1 MSLESLGALRQLIQV
16 REQSQT
22 IQNDNLEQVQG
33 SIQQVGVA
41 ESQRVDQLNLE
52 KAKATYEVALAQAT
66 VERIQSQLQREMKA
80 EANALFATALTG
92 VLAGADAYMN
102 LSKDLNGG
110 QKLKDANSGS
120 GVDAINKKDAKVIG
134 GDINGNNI
142 YIGSSA
148 GNKKSESV
156 TVSVIKTD
164 GSVDVDK
171 AIKTGLLSRGAD
183 GSLSATKLGE
193 ANGLSVT
200 TSQDAN
206 GNITYNASADPQKIS
221 SNSRFVDQ
229 DMAVK
234 YGMAIRDQNGGLV
247 TTDKGEFYGLGKS
260 GDALSSK
267 AKDGLDIN
275 MKSETILRATTSGDK
290 AQVAYFSAATIS
302 EDDIRLKAEQKG
314 INLNGNFTFEALN
327 KADPKAAEELFNERG
342 HDIKGV
348 EAVDAQN
355 AFKFAVR
362 ENAKELKNNID
373 KNVIP
378 ENLTPEE
385 KQGIASKK
393 TGIDNRVEELTGSLE
408 DKLLTEGKTNM
419 GISGKDKAKYV
430 WNALVSI
437 ADTVVPQLQA
447 YMAAR
452 DRVAKTEIEL
462 AAAMEKL
469 AAAQKKLKAL
479 EDLIISVGAGDQLGI
494 GNNTN
499 EKGL

>member
-1 MSLESLGALRQLIQV
+1 MSLESLGALRQLVQV
-16 REQSQT
+16 REQNQT
-22 IQNDNLEQVQG
+22 IQNDNLEQIQG

-80 EANALFATALTG
+80 ETSALFATVLTG
-92 VLAGADAYMN
+92 ALAGADAYMN

-120 GVDAINKKDAKVIG
+120 GVDAINKKNAKVIG

-142 YIGSSA
+142 YIGSSVK
-148 GNKKSESV
+148 NE
-156 TVSVIKTD
+156 KTD
-164 GSVDVDK
+164 GVTYSLFNKENGSLDTDK
-171 AIKTGLLSRGAD
+171 AIKAGFLTKGAD
-183 GSLSATKLGE
+183 GSFSATALGKE
-193 ANGLSVT
+193 KGFSVIN
-200 TSQDAN
+200 SENPD
-206 GNITYNASADPQKIS
+206 GSIS
-221 SNSRFVDQ
+221 STINLDKTKGVNENSRFVDQ
-229 DMAVK
+229 DMAIK

-260 GDALSSK
+260 GDALSST

-290 AQVAYFSAATIS
+290 AQIAYFSAATIS

-314 INLNGNFTFEALN
+314 INLNGVFTFEALN

-373 KNVIP
+373 KNP
-378 ENLTPEE
+378 TTEKLTPEE
-385 KQGIASKK
+385 IKSQK
-393 TGIDNRVEELTGSLE
+393 TGIDNRVKELTGSLE

-430 WNALVSI
+430 WNALVSV